1 MFVHAFFL
9 FLLFQG
15 ASDNCKKVNDLV
27 AAVQKAWEN
36 SSAQDQD
43 NVFITPP
50 SRSPPWPSLPALQT
64 LLVLNLQ
71 LVLRI
76 LLPFRL

>member
-27 AAVQKAWEN
+27 AAVQGWVVILARG
-36 SSAQDQD
+36 S
-43 NVFITPP
+43 T
-50 SRSPPWPSLPALQT
+50 
-64 LLVLNLQ
+64 Q
-71 LVLRI
+71 LVTPHRH
-76 LLPFRL
+76 RLEGAGMPISSQAARPAKND